1 MSEGGCLGG
10 EDGET
15 ETHPRELSPVSAFP
29 VTGDSETVRENP
41 CQGNASTSDT
51 SPTRRGSHSLH
62 LENVLGGRRGGEKV
76 TNTSF

>member
-1 MSEGGCLGG
+1 MKGGVLAVRT
-10 EDGET
+10 GET

-29 VTGDSETVRENP
+29 VTGDPETVRENP

-62 LENVLGGRRGGEKV
+62 LENVLEGGAGGEKV